1 MQIILLWMTG
11 ALVIGQLF
19 KYLSL
24 PPLVGFILAG
34 YIFSVFGYHDTNS
47 YLSIPSEI
55 GVELLLFSIG
65 LKIKPSAF
73 LNIELIIVVLL
84 HTIFI
89 TIVYFFLSSINLSL
103 ELKIIICI
111 ALSFSSTVIATK
123 SLEDRN
129 ELTSFHGRISLLIII
144 FQDIIALFLLG
155 YIESDSLT
163 YKSFYLLLIP
173 LSVPLLKYILEK
185 TESDAEL
192 QLIATL
198 VIALFLG
205 SYLFKYLGLTGEIGA
220 LVMGILLSN
229 YKSAYN
235 LSEKIWS
242 IREILLLSFFI
253 SIGMQITLD
262 ANVLG
267 ILTIL
272 MSLLVIKSLILFFLL
287 IFFKLRAYT
296 SFLIAVS
303 LSTYSEFSL
312 IVLSLVTKNVSLEPM
327 IVSGLIVSVCTSFIL
342 AAILNK
348 YAHQIYERSESFFIR
363 FERKTR
369 HPDEEPH
376 TCGDAEVMII
386 GMGRF
391 GNAIFD
397 NLLQNNIKTVGFDSD
412 TDLITNLLNENK
424 RVTFADAEDPGFWSQ
439 LRFGKLKSI
448 ILAIPE
454 YEAQIWSTKQA
465 RKHGFEGD
473 IIIPSRSKEDISI
486 LENYGANHIYD
497 AYEAAALGVTKDLIN
512 KHNEKS

>member
-129 ELTSFHGRISLLIII
+129 ELTSFHGRLSLLIII

-173 LSVPLLKYILEK
+173 LSVPILKYILEK

-272 MSLLVIKSLILFFLL
+272 LSLLVIKSLILFF
-287 IFFKLRAYT
+287 
-296 SFLIAVS
+296 
-303 LSTYSEFSL
+303 
-312 IVLSLVTKNVSLEPM
+312 
-327 IVSGLIVSVCTSFIL
+327 
-342 AAILNK
+342 
-348 YAHQIYERSESFFIR
+348 
-363 FERKTR
+363 
-369 HPDEEPH
+369 
-376 TCGDAEVMII
+376 
-386 GMGRF
+386 
-391 GNAIFD
+391 
-397 NLLQNNIKTVGFDSD
+397 
-412 TDLITNLLNENK
+412 
-424 RVTFADAEDPGFWSQ
+424 
-439 LRFGKLKSI
+439 
-448 ILAIPE
+448 
-454 YEAQIWSTKQA
+454 
-465 RKHGFEGD
+465 
-473 IIIPSRSKEDISI
+473 
-486 LENYGANHIYD
+486 
-497 AYEAAALGVTKDLIN
+497 
-512 KHNEKS
+512 

>member
-1 MQIILLWMTG
+1 
-11 ALVIGQLF
+11 
-19 KYLSL
+19 
-24 PPLVGFILAG
+24 
-34 YIFSVFGYHDTNS
+34 
-47 YLSIPSEI
+47 
-55 GVELLLFSIG
+55 
-65 LKIKPSAF
+65 
-73 LNIELIIVVLL
+73 
-84 HTIFI
+84 
-89 TIVYFFLSSINLSL
+89 
-103 ELKIIICI
+103 
-111 ALSFSSTVIATK
+111 
-123 SLEDRN
+123 
-129 ELTSFHGRISLLIII
+129 
-144 FQDIIALFLLG
+144 
-155 YIESDSLT
+155 
-163 YKSFYLLLIP
+163 
-173 LSVPLLKYILEK
+173 
-185 TESDAEL
+185 
-192 QLIATL
+192 
-198 VIALFLG
+198 
-205 SYLFKYLGLTGEIGA
+205 
-220 LVMGILLSN
+220 MGILLSN

-272 MSLLVIKSLILFFLL
+272 ITLLIIKSLILFFLL

-296 SFLIAVS
+296 SFLIVIS

-312 IVLSLVTKNVSLEPM
+312 IVLSLLTKNVTLDSI
-327 IVSGLIVSVCTSFIL
+327 IVSGLIVSVCVSFIL

-348 YAHQIYERSESFFIR
+348 YAHQIYERTESFFIK

-412 TDLITNLLNENK
+412 TDLITNLLSENK

-465 RKHGFEGD
+465 RKYGFEGD
-473 IIIPSRSKEDISI
+473 IIIPDASANLVWTYQAYKSKKNQKIFTALNHSPMGYSVPAAIGPALTTKKNVIAIIGDGSMQMNIQEI
-486 LENYGANHIYD
+486 ENIKAHNLNI
-497 AYEAAALGVTKDLIN
+497 KIFLIN
-512 KHNEKS
+512 NFGYGMVKQTIDTWLDGNYVGCDTSSGLSLPDFSKVFNSYGIKTLKINNHNEMHDIIDTCLNLSGPVMCEVIVNEKQRIIPKTKAGSPLHDMLPKLSDEEIESNIIK

>member
-129 ELTSFHGRISLLIII
+129 ELTSFHGRLSLLIII

-220 LVMGILLSN
+220 LVMGIL
-229 YKSAYN
+229 
-235 LSEKIWS
+235 
-242 IREILLLSFFI
+242 
-253 SIGMQITLD
+253 
-262 ANVLG
+262 
-267 ILTIL
+267 
-272 MSLLVIKSLILFFLL
+272 FFLL

-348 YAHQIYERSESFFIR
+348 YAHQIFERSESFFIR